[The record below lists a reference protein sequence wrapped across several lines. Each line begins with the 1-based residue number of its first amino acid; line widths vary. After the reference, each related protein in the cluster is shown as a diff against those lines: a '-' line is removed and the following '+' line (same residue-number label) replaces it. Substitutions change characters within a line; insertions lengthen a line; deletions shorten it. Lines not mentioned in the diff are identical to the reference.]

1 MKIAI
6 DARGINWYKG
16 TGIGTYTYN
25 VLKKLLQFN
34 DNNEYSLFW
43 SGGNFQEFKRRNTNI
58 IMASKK
64 HQRFFESIYFP
75 NYIDCYNVD
84 IYHVPQNGIGISN
97 GLNCKKIVTIH
108 DLIPYILPETVG
120 KGYLKKF
127 LEEMPKIIECSD
139 GIITVSEQS
148 KNDILKFFPCYDKE
162 KIYVTPLAADV
173 QFNPI
178 DKKQCKNTVNERY
191 KFNTPYILYIGGFSA
206 RKNVRGLI
214 EAFHK
219 IQKDLK
225 KVISLVIVG
234 SLRDEGEK
242 IYNLVKE
249 LNLLDKIIFTGFAED
264 QFLPTLYSGCEVFV
278 YPSFYEGF
286 GLPPLEAMSCKAPVI
301 TSNTTSIPEVVG
313 DAGLLINPHNK
324 DELSCALLKVL
335 NDEDFKENLRE
346 KGYLRSQH
354 FSWQNTAINTLMAY
368 QSVNENLTLSPK
380 VVI

>member
-25 VLKKLLQFN
+25 ILKKLLQFN
-34 DNNEYSLFW
+34 NNEYLLFW
-43 SGGNFQEFKRRNTNI
+43 SGGNFQEFKKRNIDI

-75 NYIDCYNVD
+75 NYINRCNVD
-84 IYHVPQNGIGISN
+84 IYHVPQNGIGISDE
-97 GLNCKKIVTIH
+97 LNCKKVVTIH

-148 KNDILKFFPCYDKE
+148 KNDILKFFPFYDKN
-162 KIYVTPLAADV
+162 KIYVTPLAADA
-173 QFNPI
+173 QFSPM
-178 DKKQCKNTVNERY
+178 DKNQCKNAVNERY

-206 RKNVRGLI
+206 RKNVSGLV
-214 EAFHK
+214 EAFYK

-225 KVISLVIVG
+225 RVTSLVIVG
-234 SLRDEGEK
+234 SLRDEGEI
-242 IYNLVKE
+242 IYNLVKK
-249 LNLLDKIIFTGFAED
+249 LNLLDKVIFTGFAED
-264 QFLPTLYSGCEVFV
+264 QFLPALYSGCEVFV

-313 DAGLLINPHNK
+313 NAGLLINPHSK
-324 DELSCALLKVL
+324 DDLSRALLEVL
-335 NDEDFKENLRE
+335 NDEDFKESLRE
-346 KGYLRSQH
+346 KGFARSQC
-354 FSWQNTAINTLMAY
+354 FNWQNTAMNTLMAY
-368 QSVNENLTLSPK
+368 QSISEKLVPSERI
-380 VVI
+380 VI